1 MVADNPDNLVFE
13 PSALFAHPAALRLN
27 FLLVTSKATSFV
39 LLVGVFLSGTVAPT
53 GVCARMCLLHNG
65 TENQRHCVGSTETS
79 HAMPHSPHMAHVG
92 LRAMIPT
99 LSSNS
104 CQANCVAAE
113 RLAISRKVALAP
125 KSLPTNPVIMAEG
138 AALLMPDD
146 GPPSRVEGSPPH
158 SSAAHVRSFS
168 ILRI

>member
-13 PSALFAHPAALRLN
+13 PSALFAHPAALRLQ

-53 GVCARMCLLHNG
+53 GACAWMCLLHNRA
-65 TENQRHCVGSTETS
+65 ESQRHCAGSRETS
-79 HAMPHSPHMAHVG
+79 HAMPHGPHMAHV
-92 LRAMIPT
+92 LRVVTPT
-99 LSSNS
+99 LASNS

-113 RLAISRKVALAP
+113 RIAISRKAALTPRSAP
-125 KSLPTNPVIMAEG
+125 NHPVIMAEA

-146 GPPSRVEGSPPH
+146 GPTSHVEGSPPPS
-158 SSAAHVRSFS
+158 SSAYLRSFS